1 MTHHVAHQW
10 QIGHPVELSNAMR
23 VYAGMEAQ
31 GLDGSQWLEVPFVET
46 AVKEITALLT
56 RDHDLPR

>member
-1 MTHHVAHQW
+1 
-10 QIGHPVELSNAMR
+10 
-23 VYAGMEAQ
+23 MEAQ

-46 AVKEITALLT
+46 AVKVQQRD